1 MKHEHERRIRR
12 LPRLIPG
19 RRILQGAIVPVAT
32 LVLITACSRD
42 DKAEDVPPTLP
53 PTFAIVTPTP
63 VPPGATVVITPT
75 PTVDIST
82 LEKYTVQE
90 GDSLSSIADQFGVSQ
105 DALAE
110 LNNIDD
116 PNSLQVGQELV
127 IPPK

>member
-1 MKHEHERRIRR
+1 MKHDSLRQHAQGQQSARR
-12 LPRLIPG
+12 LLH
-19 RRILQGAIVPVAT
+19 AVVVPLAT
-32 LVLITACSRD
+32 LALITGCSRD
-42 DKAEDVPPTLP
+42 DKSEDVPPTPP

-75 PTVDIST
+75 PTVDVST
-82 LEKYTVQE
+82 LEKYTVKA

-105 DALAE
+105 EALAN

-116 PNSLQVGQELV
+116 PNSLQVGQELA